1 MFGEVRHVD
10 EGECVVKEIGGYF
23 ELDPGGGDTPLPNC
37 MLLIS
42 GRNVLRAFSFV
53 VKITS

>member
-1 MFGEVRHVD
+1 M
-10 EGECVVKEIGGYF
+10 KEIGGYF
-23 ELDPGGGDTPLPNC
+23 ELDPGGGNASLPNG

-53 VKITS
+53 VKNYELNLRSR